1 MLDWLEHKL
10 ESRFLGEISI
20 TSDILRKL
28 RKLSFLHLRKTKKNL
43 RKTKKTLEKLT
54 LENVTSEN

>member
-1 MLDWLEHKL
+1 M
-10 ESRFLGEISI
+10 
-20 TSDILRKL
+20 LRKL
-28 RKLSFLHLRKTKKNL
+28 RKLSFLNLRKTKKNL